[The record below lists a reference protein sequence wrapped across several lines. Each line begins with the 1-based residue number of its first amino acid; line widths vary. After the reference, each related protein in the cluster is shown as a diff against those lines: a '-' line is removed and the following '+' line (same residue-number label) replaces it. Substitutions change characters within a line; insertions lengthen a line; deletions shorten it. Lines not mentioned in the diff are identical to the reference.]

1 MKKVY
6 NELLKQEIWQAEEGM
21 QFKRKDTGSIV
32 GTMLVRFA
40 PSDSIDNYEEVDI
53 PEQEEVN
60 E

>member
-6 NELLKQEIWQAEEGM
+6 NELLKQEIWQAEEGKI
-21 QFKRKDTGSIV
+21 FKRKNSNTII

-40 PSDSIDNYEEVDI
+40 PSDGIENYEEI
-53 PEQEEVN
+53 EIQEEVN

>member
-21 QFKRKDTGSIV
+21 QFKRKDSDAII

-40 PSDSIDNYEEVDI
+40 PSDSIDNYEEVEI
-53 PEQEEVN
+53 QEEVN